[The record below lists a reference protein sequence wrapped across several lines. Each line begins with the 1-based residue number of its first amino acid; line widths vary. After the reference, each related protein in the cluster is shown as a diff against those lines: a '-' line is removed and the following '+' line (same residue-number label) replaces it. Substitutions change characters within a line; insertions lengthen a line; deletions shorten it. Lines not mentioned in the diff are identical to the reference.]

1 MLHLTQRAE
10 KAWEKMGYRFASALS
25 GRFLYIRSPRSQYE
39 NPWRIGLR
47 KVGSLENT
55 ERAEIFRWY
64 LLGKGIETQIEDEPL
79 ATSDV
84 WIIHDRQ
91 LQAARDLL
99 NQFESSTDIE
109 PFRKH
114 LTEGQKNRKD
124 QEGLAKKKTPSSAKT
139 ITPSHNGTFGLI
151 ACSIIF
157 FLLHYIDRDQWLL
170 RHLTI
175 SEDFVA
181 NSLGIKSFH
190 EILSG
195 QVWRLLSPIFIHK
208 DIFHIAFNMIW
219 LYQFGKLI
227 EYHIGTKSFLLL
239 VAVTAIPSNIAFYLV
254 SGPLFGG
261 MSGVIYGLFY
271 FMWVYDYFKPGS
283 PFHVDPYLFKFFT
296 GFYVLCWLLS
306 AMGFPVANTI
316 HGVGGLSGLIA
327 GYIASGQLRFLRRQL
342 KLNKNAMYNILIVLS
357 LVPGGIIT
365 DILIR

>member
-1 MLHLTQRAE
+1 M
-10 KAWEKMGYRFASALS
+10 
-25 GRFLYIRSPRSQYE
+25 
-39 NPWRIGLR
+39 R
-47 KVGSLENT
+47 KVGSFENS

-64 LLGKGIETQIEDEPL
+64 LLSKGIETQIEDEPL
-79 ATSDV
+79 KSSDV
-84 WIIHDRQ
+84 WIFKDRE
-91 LQAARDLL
+91 LQMARDLL
-99 NQFESSTDIE
+99 VQFEAATDLE
-109 PFRKH
+109 PFRKF
-114 LTEGQKNRKD
+114 LVEGQKIRKD
-124 QEGLAKKKTPSSAKT
+124 QADLAKEKASTFTPKVLAS
-139 ITPSHNGTFGLI
+139 SHNGTFGLI
-151 ACSIIF
+151 ACSLIF

-175 SEDFVA
+175 SEDIVA
-181 NSLGIKSFH
+181 STLGVKSFH

-195 QVWRLLSPIFIHK
+195 QFWRVISPIFIHK

-219 LYQFGKLI
+219 LYQFGRII
-227 EYHIGTKSFLLL
+227 EYHIGTKYFLLL
-239 VAVTAIPSNIAFYLV
+239 VAVIAIPSNIAFYLI

-271 FMWVYDYFKPGS
+271 FMWAYDHFKIDS

-342 KLNKNAMYNILIVLS
+342 KITKSVIYNILIVLS
-357 LVPGGIIT
+357 LVAGGMIT